1 MKLYS
6 IYRKPEFLLM
16 LYQPSTFTL
25 AVSKQ
30 WCTFYNIIMLSH
42 IYLLCNF
49 LFRRACSVVFS
60 QQFPAKC
67 HQPSVK
73 PYSQQLIPTPNY
85 PPCIL
90 LLISPLHSASSVIT
104 AGKTSR
110 VHVSTGSMQRNL

>member
-1 MKLYS
+1 MLLLYNLVKVQS
-6 IYRKPEFLLM
+6 KQ
-16 LYQPSTFTL
+16 YQPSTFTL

-49 LFRRACSVVFS
+49 LFRRACIVVFS
-60 QQFPAKC
+60 QQFPAKY
-67 HQPSVK
+67 HQPAVK